1 MSNLGFET
9 LAIKRHISSKKNLSS
24 FLEQTDKDITSTV
37 YRGTL
42 FELQTLETL
51 ATTAGMDLEHV
62 GGRSDR
68 GIDLRGQWFNDINI
82 LVQCKNTKQG
92 CTPDQIRELIGTVAS
107 SKSPTRRKII
117 GILSTVNRTQSN
129 SNQFTP
135 DVLQQFK
142 TSTIALGLVTI
153 ENTTL
158 KTIMFNR
165 KAQAML
171 KGLSISTQYSPSGD
185 EILVVNIP
193 SDNEQ

>member
-1 MSNLGFET
+1 MFIRHT
-9 LAIKRHISSKKNLSS
+9 IRRHISSKKNLSS
-24 FLEQTDKDITSTV
+24 FLEQTDKDISSTV

-51 ATTAGMDLEHV
+51 ATAAGMDLEHV
-62 GGRSDR
+62 GGKSDR
-68 GIDLRGQWFNDINI
+68 GIDLRGQWFNNINI

-107 SKSPTRRKII
+107 STSPNRRKII
-117 GILSTVNRTQSN
+117 GILSTVNRKQTN
-129 SNQFTP
+129 NNQFTP
-135 DVLQQFK
+135 DVLQQFRA
-142 TSTIALGLVTI
+142 STIALGLVTI

-158 KTIMFNR
+158 KSIMFNK

-171 KGLSISTQYSPSGD
+171 KGLSISTLYSPLGD
-185 EILVVNIP
+185 EVLVVNIP

>member
-1 MSNLGFET
+1 MIIRHT
-9 LAIKRHISSKKNLSS
+9 IRRHISSKKNLSS

-51 ATTAGMDLEHV
+51 ATTAGMNLEHV
-62 GGRSDR
+62 GGKSDR
-68 GIDLRGQWFNDINI
+68 GIDLRGQWFNNTDI

-107 SKSPTRRKII
+107 STSPKKRKII
-117 GILSTVNRTQSN
+117 GILSTVNRIQN
-129 SNQFTP
+129 NNQFTP
-135 DVLQQFK
+135 DVLQQFRA
-142 TSTIALGLVTI
+142 STIALGLVTI

-158 KTIMFNR
+158 KTIMFNK

-171 KGLSISTQYSPSGD
+171 KGLSISTQYSPLGD
-185 EILVVNIP
+185 EILVINMP
-193 SDNEQ
+193 SNDKQ

>member
-1 MSNLGFET
+1 MIIRH
-9 LAIKRHISSKKNLSS
+9 AIRRHISSKKNLSS
-24 FLEQTDKDITSTV
+24 FLEQTDKDVTSTV

-62 GGRSDR
+62 GGKSDR
-68 GIDLRGQWFNDINI
+68 GIDLRGQWFNDISI

-107 SKSPTRRKII
+107 STSPTRRKII
-117 GILSTVNRTQSN
+117 GILSIVNRTQSN
-129 SNQFTP
+129 NNQFTP
-135 DVLQQFK
+135 DVLQQFR

-158 KTIMFNR
+158 KTIMFNK
-165 KAQAML
+165 KAQSML

-185 EILVVNIP
+185 EALVVNIP
-193 SDNEQ
+193 SNNDQ